1 MAYIKK
7 EKLMELS
14 QDITTFNYE
23 TKSFDCFSGVS
34 DDDIAKIPT
43 ADVVEVKHGEQREN
57 KTEYMLY
64 GCSNCDCRVDY
75 EFNYCPNCGAKMG
88 GRRDT

>member
-43 ADVVEVKHGEQREN
+43 ADVVEVKHGE
-57 KTEYMLY
+57 
-64 GCSNCDCRVDY
+64 
-75 EFNYCPNCGAKMG
+75 
-88 GRRDT
+88 